1 MVKDIEGDE
10 KKRPVLTIYKYLF
23 LIVYVNVKHDFFN
36 KKNQCKNKKMISP
49 LLSGVT
55 ESLKKLCAEE
65 KREDI
70 PGERELGER
79 FSVGRG
85 TIRKALEILEEE
97 GWISPASST
106 RPRSIEKGLDT
117 SRKSLIE
124 ESTIKKVGFLTS
136 VPLNRLSRE
145 TAEELLRLGKVLS
158 QEGTMLHIEEGHW
171 SANHRPEKELA
182 KLVLHEQCC
191 CWILY
196 RTSEQTQLWF
206 RRRSLPVLVRG
217 ISYERAALPQLDTH
231 WKAVSRH
238 AAANLWR
245 QGHRRAG
252 ICISE
257 ELLKGNQLMR
267 EGFCKTKLP
276 EWNPVVISVPRDI
289 TSFQD
294 NLEKSIREYPDL
306 SAFVTT
312 RADQIIPLLS
322 WMNFNPVEEKKVLSL
337 VYESY
342 MNDWTLPIDF
352 YRNDARKTV
361 RHLVRM
367 IRALNENR
375 QVRDHFFLPEYQAA
389 R

>member
-1 MVKDIEGDE
+1 M
-10 KKRPVLTIYKYLF
+10 
-23 LIVYVNVKHDFFN
+23 NVKNDFSN
-36 KKNQCKNKKMISP
+36 KKNQCKNRKTISS

-55 ESLKKLCAEE
+55 ESIKKLCIEE
-65 KREDI
+65 ERQDL

-106 RPRSIEKGLDT
+106 RPRSIKKESGT
-117 SRKSLIE
+117 PRKSSIK

-158 QEGTMLHIEEGHW
+158 QEGMMLHIEEWHW
-171 SANHRPEKELA
+171 SANHRTEKELA

-217 ISYERAALPQLDTH
+217 ISYESAALPQLDTH
-231 WKAVSRH
+231 WKAVSGH

-276 EWNPVVISVPRDI
+276 EWKPVVISVPGDI
-289 TSFQD
+289 TRFQD
-294 NLEKSIREYPDL
+294 NLDKSIREYPEL

-312 RADQIIPLLS
+312 RADQIIPLLG
-322 WMNFNPVEEKKVLSL
+322 WMKFNPIEEEKKVLSL

-342 MNDWTLPIDF
+342 MNNWMLPIDF
-352 YRNDARKTV
+352 YRNDAKRTV

-375 QVRDHFFLPEYQAA
+375 QVRDHFFLPEYQVATQ
-389 R
+389 